1 MLFQHEFAYFRSF
14 NLLLLIFSCSLFYKR
29 IILMCKSLPVFLLLL
44 CSYALHAQSL
54 WTTTPENNIPAYG
67 ERRIKPQHYLTVKLN
82 LDALTP
88 VLSAAPER
96 FSSNAAESNT
106 YLSVP
111 MPDGSTQNFRLL
123 ESPVMAPELQ
133 SRYPEIRCYTGYG
146 VDNPAA
152 SLKCDLTPW
161 GFHGM
166 VMIPGQSP
174 VFIDPYQQGNR
185 DYYVVYYKK
194 DYVAGK
200 NDHFLPCET
209 PDNGMVEIKEGF
221 NAEAGDCKL
230 RKYRLAL
237 ACTGEYALFHGNTK
251 LLVMGAMNTSMNRV
265 NGVYEREITVTMQL
279 VPKNDTL
286 IFLNSSTDPYTNNNG
301 STMLGQ
307 NVTTCNNRIG
317 SANYDIGHVFSTG
330 GGGIAGLGVVCSSS
344 KAQGVTGSDSP
355 IGDPFDIDYVV
366 HEMGHQFG
374 AEHTQNND
382 CNRVPGSAVEPGSG
396 STIMG
401 YAGICAPN
409 VQLHSDDYFHALNLQ
424 QIGTFLLG
432 AGNTCAVKINTGNNS
447 PTVNGGADYVIPKST
462 TFALTATG
470 SDPDGD
476 ALTYCWEQMDPEF
489 ATMPPVSTST
499 TGPLF
504 RTFKGVASPTRYFP
518 NLTDILNNANPTWEK
533 LPSVARNMKFR
544 VTVRDNKAGGGCTSE
559 DNVVVTVAGTAGP
572 FLVTAPNTAVTW
584 YVGET
589 KTITWSVNGTNAAP
603 VNCANVRILLSTDG
617 GLTFPTVL
625 AASVPN
631 NGTAN
636 ITVPN
641 QVSNTC
647 RVKVESI
654 GNIFFDISNQN
665 FIILSSATPLFLLD
679 VDPQLTEVC
688 AGEDVTINLSL
699 TSILGFSSPVNLSL
713 TGGPAG
719 AVVQFTPA
727 QLTPTG
733 TSTLHISGLTP
744 AMAGNYTLNIS
755 GVGGSI
761 TRNATVG
768 LTLLPGAPTG
778 TAVAVAPTDGALAQ
792 PSTPTLSWSA
802 VTYADTYLLEIA
814 TNPTFTAG
822 SVVYSGTS
830 AGTSQS
836 VTLQGSTVYYWRVT
850 PSNQCGSGVASAASS
865 FQTGGNLC
873 SQLFPATDVPKVIST
888 TAAVTVTSKL
898 TIPASSIINDAD
910 MTLKITHTYVGD
922 LSAKITTPWGQ
933 TIQLFD
939 QPGVPASTYGCG
951 NPNVDL
957 VFDDAAALDATALE
971 NTCSATGTA
980 LLGTFQSIDAL
991 AGVNGHNAQGDWV
1004 LSVSD
1009 NFAEDGG
1016 SLTAWSLNFCFP
1028 AALPVGSLN
1037 TSQTLVVPQGGSNTI
1052 GNGYLVLTTT
1062 GTAAQAVFTVLNLP
1076 QHGTIFLNGGA
1087 LSVGATFT
1095 QADINAGLLTYTH
1108 NGDNSLADNFY
1119 FDAVDQ
1125 NNNAWLHH
1133 EVFNISIVQ
1142 NNLIATAVESASVLC
1157 PGNADAQI
1165 TVTATGL
1172 NGQYQYSI
1180 SNGVQQ
1186 SSNVF
1191 SGLAAGSYTITVTGE
1206 FGFTTTS
1213 NAVVISDPTPVS
1225 VSASVNNADLSATAA
1240 GGSAPYTYSI
1250 DGMNFQGDNTFTGLS
1265 NGIYIVTAKD
1275 ANGCTAT
1282 AQGIVAVNTL
1292 IVTAEVTGNILCA
1305 GDNSGSISV
1314 SVGGGQAPILYS
1326 LDGVSYQDQN
1336 VFAGLSAGTYTILV
1350 KDNAGFDAATN
1361 SVTLTDPAVL
1371 SVTASSTLNVISAQA
1386 AGGTGAWEYSIDG
1399 TNFQTGDT
1407 FNNLPNGDY
1416 TVTAKDANGC
1426 TATTEVSVNV
1436 PALALTAGST
1446 QPILCFGDQTGSI
1459 MALATGGIPPYEY
1472 RLNADP
1478 YQGSNI
1484 FTNLPA
1490 GDYAVSTKDA
1500 VGTEIVVNVSITSP
1514 ALFTMDISLVD
1525 NSATLIFDGGT
1536 APYTYTVNGIP
1547 EMPLTDLAPNVYT
1560 VIAADANGCTA
1571 AGGFEVL
1578 GNTIVASVTS
1588 TTGINCHGG
1597 SDGRAEIC
1605 VNGGY
1610 PPITADQLTPVG
1622 GSIASISGS
1631 CDNNFEVSQLAAGSY
1646 QLVVTDNAGF
1656 TQTLAFTIDDVAELT
1671 ATAAPHSDS
1680 IVVSANGGTAPYQY
1694 SLDGVTYQSDAVFEG
1709 LGPGV
1714 YGVRVLDANGCI
1726 VVIENVII
1734 LIGTVEPGAAWGLSV
1749 SPNPGPGQFLLT
1761 LNRAPN
1767 ELQVQ
1772 VLDAA
1777 GRLLH
1782 TVQYSPVGSNFS
1794 TSLDLEALPQGI
1806 YFLQITDGRQWG
1818 ALRLSIVK

>member
-1 MLFQHEFAYFRSF
+1 
-14 NLLLLIFSCSLFYKR
+14 
-29 IILMCKSLPVFLLLL
+29 MCKSLPILLLLL
-44 CSYALHAQSL
+44 CSCALQGQSL
-54 WTTTPENNIPAYG
+54 WTATPENNIPAYG
-67 ERRIKPQHYLTVKLN
+67 ERRIKPQHYLAVKLN
-82 LDALTP
+82 LDELTP

-96 FSSNAAESNT
+96 FSANAAEADT

-111 MPDGSTQNFRLL
+111 MPDGSMQNFRLL

-166 VMIPGQSP
+166 VTIPGQSP
-174 VFIDPYQQGNR
+174 VFIDPYQHGNR

-194 DYVAGK
+194 DYVIGK

-209 PDNGMVEIKEGF
+209 PDNGMVEIKENF

-230 RKYRLAL
+230 RRYRLAL
-237 ACTGEYALFHGNTK
+237 ACTGEYATFHGGTK
-251 LLVMGAMNTSMNRV
+251 PLVMAAMNTSMNRV
-265 NGVYEREITVTMQL
+265 NGVYERENTVTLQL

-286 IFLNSSTDPYTNNNG
+286 IFLNATSDPYTNNNG
-301 STMLGQ
+301 GTMLGQ

-317 SANYDIGHVFSTG
+317 TANYDIGHVFSTG
-330 GGGIAGLGVVCSSS
+330 GGGIAGLGVVCASG
-344 KAQGVTGSDSP
+344 KAQGVTGSDMP

-382 CNRVPGSAVEPGSG
+382 CNRVAGSAVEPGSG

-401 YAGICAPN
+401 YAGICAPD
-409 VQLHSDDYFHALNLQ
+409 VQLHSDDYFHGLSLQ
-424 QIGTFLLG
+424 QIGAFLVG
-432 AGNTCAVKINTGNNS
+432 SGNTCAVKINTGNNS

-462 TFALTATG
+462 NFALTATG

-489 ATMPPVSTST
+489 ATMPPVATSA

-504 RTFKGVASPTRYFP
+504 RSFKGTSSPTRYFP
-518 NLTDILNNANPTWEK
+518 NLTDILSNTNPTWEV
-533 LPSVARNMKFR
+533 LPSVARTMKFR

-559 DNVVVTVAGTAGP
+559 DNVVVTVAGAAGP
-572 FLVTAPNTAVTW
+572 FVVTAPNTAVTW

-603 VNCANVRILLSTDG
+603 VSCANVRILLSTDG

-636 ITVPN
+636 IVVPN

-647 RVKVESI
+647 RVKVEAI

-665 FIILSSATPLFLLD
+665 FTILYSTTPLFLLD
-679 VDPQLTEVC
+679 ADPQIKQVC
-688 AGEDVTINLSL
+688 AGGNFDINLSL
-699 TSILGFSSPVNLSL
+699 TSILGFNSPVNLSL
-713 TGGPAG
+713 TGAPAG
-719 AVVQFTPA
+719 AIVQFTPV

-744 AMAGNYTLNIS
+744 AMAGSYTLNIT
-755 GVGGSI
+755 GIGGSL
-761 TRNATVG
+761 TRNATVA
-768 LTLLPGAPTG
+768 LTVLPGAPTG
-778 TAVAVAPTDGALAQ
+778 TATVVAPLDGALTQA
-792 PSTPTLSWSA
+792 STPTISWAA
-802 VTYADTYLLEIA
+802 VTYADAYLLEVA
-814 TNPTFTAG
+814 TNPTFPAG
-822 SVVYSGTS
+822 STVYSGTTT
-830 AGTSQS
+830 GTSQT
-836 VTLQGSTVYYWRVT
+836 VALQGSTVYYWRVT

-873 SQLFPATDVPKVIST
+873 SQLFPATDVPKVISA

-898 TIPASSIINDAD
+898 TISASSIINDAN
-910 MTLKITHTYVGD
+910 MTLKITHNYVGD
-922 LSAKITTPWGQ
+922 LSAKLTTPWGQ
-933 TIQLFD
+933 NIQLFD
-939 QPGVPASTYGCG
+939 QPGVPATQYGCG
-951 NPNVDL
+951 SPNVDL
-957 VFDDAAALDATALE
+957 VFDDAAAQDATALE

-991 AGVNGHNAQGDWV
+991 AGLNGHNAQGDWV

-1009 NFAEDGG
+1009 NFADDGG
-1016 SLTAWSLNFCFP
+1016 SLTAWSLDFCFP
-1028 AALPVGSLN
+1028 KALPAGSLN

-1052 GNGYLVLTTT
+1052 GNGYLVITTT
-1062 GTAAQAVFTVLNLP
+1062 GTTAQGVFTVLNLP
-1076 QHGTIFLNGGA
+1076 QHGTLYLNGVA
-1087 LSVGATFT
+1087 LSIGDTFT
-1095 QADINAGLLTYTH
+1095 QANINAGLLTYTH
-1108 NGDNSLADNFY
+1108 NGDNSLTDNFY
-1119 FDAVDQ
+1119 FDALDQ
-1125 NNNAWLHH
+1125 NNQAWLHNAA
-1133 EVFNISIVQ
+1133 FNISVIQ
-1142 NNLIATAVESASVLC
+1142 NNLSVTATQTAQVLC
-1157 PGNADAQI
+1157 VGGADAKI

-1180 SNGVQQ
+1180 NNGVQQ
-1186 SSNVF
+1186 PSNVF
-1191 SGLAAGSYTITVTGE
+1191 TNLAAGSYTVTVTGQ
-1206 FGFTTTS
+1206 FGFTKTS
-1213 NAVVISDPTPVS
+1213 NVVVISNPTPVS
-1225 VSASVNNADLSATAA
+1225 VSANVNNANLSATAA
-1240 GGSAPYTYSI
+1240 GGSGPYTYSI
-1250 DGMNFQGDNTFTGLS
+1250 DGMNFQTSNTFTGLS
-1265 NGIYIVTAKD
+1265 NGVYIVTAKD

-1292 IVTAEVTGNILCA
+1292 IVTAELSGNILCA
-1305 GDNSGSISV
+1305 GGNSGSISV
-1314 SVGGGQAPILYS
+1314 SVGGGQAPITYS
-1326 LDGVSYQDQN
+1326 LDGISFQSQN
-1336 VFAGLSAGTYTILV
+1336 VFTGLGAGTYTITV
-1350 KDNAGFDAATN
+1350 KDNAGFSAVTN
-1361 SVTLTDPAVL
+1361 TVTLTNPPVL
-1371 SVTASSTLNVISAQA
+1371 SVTASSNLNVISAQA
-1386 AGGTGAWEYSIDG
+1386 AGGTGAWTYSIDG
-1399 TNFQTGDT
+1399 MNFQTGNT
-1407 FNNLPNGDY
+1407 FNNVPNGDY
-1416 TVTAKDANGC
+1416 TVTAKDANAC
-1426 TATTEVSVNV
+1426 TATKVVSVNV
-1436 PALALTAGST
+1436 PPLVLTAGTT
-1446 QPILCFGDQTGSI
+1446 QPILCFGDQTGDI

-1478 YQGSNI
+1478 YQNSNI
-1484 FTNLPA
+1484 FIALPA
-1490 GDYAVSTKDA
+1490 GNYTVSTKDA
-1500 VGTEIVVNVSITSP
+1500 SGAEMSVNVTITSP
-1514 ALFTMDISLVD
+1514 TLFTMDISLVD
-1525 NSATLIFDGGT
+1525 NNATLTFNGGT
-1536 APYTYTVNGIP
+1536 TPYTYTVNGIP
-1547 EMPLTDLAPNVYT
+1547 ELPLSNLAPNVYT
-1560 VIAADANGCTA
+1560 VIATDANGCAT

-1578 GNTIVASVTS
+1578 GNTIVVSVTS
-1588 TTGINCHGG
+1588 TTGISCHDG

-1610 PPITADQLTPVG
+1610 PPITAGQLTPAG
-1622 GSIASISGS
+1622 GTIASTSGS
-1631 CDNNFEVSQLAAGSY
+1631 CGDNFEITQLTAGTY

-1656 TQTLAFTIDDVAELT
+1656 TQSLSFTINDVPELT
-1671 ATAAPHSDS
+1671 AMATASSDS
-1680 IVVSANGGTAPYQY
+1680 IVVSANGGTGPYFY
-1694 SLDGVTYQSDAVFEG
+1694 SLDGITFYPDAVFQG

-1714 YGVRVLDANGCI
+1714 YSVHVVDANGCNT
-1726 VVIENVII
+1726 VVENLII
-1734 LIGTVEPGAAWGLSV
+1734 LSGTVEPGAAWGLSV
-1749 SPNPGPGQFLLT
+1749 SPNPGPGQFRLS

-1782 TVQYSPVGSNFS
+1782 TVEYSPIGSHF
-1794 TSLDLEALPQGI
+1794 TTTLDLEALPQGM

>member
-1 MLFQHEFAYFRSF
+1 MFRSLPI
-14 NLLLLIFSCSLFYKR
+14 LLLLLSSC
-29 IILMCKSLPVFLLLL
+29 
-44 CSYALHAQSL
+44 ALHAQSL
-54 WTTTPENNIPAYG
+54 WTTTPESNIPAYG

-82 LDALTP
+82 LDELAP

-96 FSSNAAESNT
+96 FSSNAAEADT

-166 VMIPGQSP
+166 VTIPGQSP
-174 VFIDPYQQGNR
+174 VYIDPYQHGNR

-237 ACTGEYALFHGNTK
+237 ACTGEYAAFHGGTK
-251 LLVMGAMNTSMNRV
+251 PLVMAAMNTSMNRV
-265 NGVYEREITVTMQL
+265 NGVYEKENSVTMQL

-286 IFLNSSTDPYTNNNG
+286 IFLNATNDPYTNNNG

-317 SANYDIGHVFSTG
+317 TANYDIGHVFSTG
-330 GGGIAGLGVVCSSS
+330 GGGIAGLGVVCSAS
-344 KAQGVTGSDSP
+344 KAQGVTGSDMP

-382 CNRVPGSAVEPGSG
+382 CNRVDGSAVEPGSA

-401 YAGICAPN
+401 YAGICAPD
-409 VQLHSDDYFHALNLQ
+409 VQPHSDDYFHGLSLQ
-424 QIGTFLLG
+424 QIGAFLIG
-432 AGNTCAVKINTGNNS
+432 SGNTCAVKINTGNNS

-462 TFALTATG
+462 NFALTASG
-470 SDPDGD
+470 SDADGD

-489 ATMPPVSTST
+489 ATMPPVATSA

-504 RTFKGVASPTRYFP
+504 RSFKGTSSPTRYFP
-518 NLTDILNNANPTWEK
+518 NLTDILSNTNPTWEV
-533 LPSVARNMKFR
+533 LPSVARTMKFR

-572 FLVTAPNTAVTW
+572 FVVTAPNTAVTW

-603 VNCANVRILLSTDG
+603 VSCANVRILLSTDG

-636 ITVPN
+636 IVVPN
-641 QVSNTC
+641 QLSNTC
-647 RVKVESI
+647 RVKVEAI
-654 GNIFFDISNQN
+654 GNVFFDISNQN
-665 FIILSSATPLFLLD
+665 FTILYSTTPLFLLD
-679 VDPQLTEVC
+679 ANPQLKQVC
-688 AGEDVTINLSL
+688 AGENLDINLSL
-699 TSILGFSSPVNLSL
+699 TSILGFNSPVNLSL
-713 TGGPAG
+713 TGAPAG
-719 AVVQFTPA
+719 AIVQFTPT

-744 AMAGNYTLNIS
+744 AMAGSYTLNIS
-755 GVGGSI
+755 GIGGSL
-761 TRNATVG
+761 TRNTTVA
-768 LTLLPGAPTG
+768 LTVLPGAPTA
-778 TAVAVAPTDGALAQ
+778 TATVVAPTDGALAQ
-792 PSTPTLSWSA
+792 TSTPTISWAA
-802 VTYADTYLLEIA
+802 VTYADAYLLEVA

-822 SVVYSGTS
+822 SVVYTGTTVS
-830 AGTSQS
+830 TSQT
-836 VTLQGSTVYYWRVT
+836 VALQGSTVYYWRVT
-850 PSNQCGSGVASAASS
+850 PANQCGSGVASAASS
-865 FQTGGNLC
+865 FQTGGSSCN
-873 SQLFPATDVPKVIST
+873 QLFPATDVPKVIST
-888 TAAVTVTSKL
+888 TAATTVTSKL
-898 TIPASSIINDAD
+898 TIPATSLINDVN
-910 MTLKITHTYVGD
+910 MTLKITHSYVGD
-922 LSAKITTPWGQ
+922 LSAKLTTPWGQ
-933 TIQLFD
+933 NIQLFD
-939 QPGVPASTYGCG
+939 QPGVPATAYGCA

-957 VFDDAAALDATALE
+957 VFDDAAAQDAVALE

-980 LLGTFQSIDAL
+980 LLGNFQSIDAL
-991 AGVNGHNAQGDWV
+991 AGVNGHAAQGDWI
-1004 LSVSD
+1004 LSVID
-1009 NFAEDGG
+1009 NFAQDGG

-1028 AALPVGSLN
+1028 AALPAGSLN
-1037 TSQTLVVPQGGSNTI
+1037 TSQTLIVPQGGSNTI
-1052 GNGYLVLTTT
+1052 GNGYLVMTTT
-1062 GTAAQAVFTVLNLP
+1062 GTTAQGVFTVLSLP
-1076 QHGTIFLNGGA
+1076 QHGTLYLNGVA

-1095 QADINAGLLTYTH
+1095 QANINAGLLTYTH

-1119 FDAVDQ
+1119 FDALDQ
-1125 NNNAWLHH
+1125 NNQAWLHH
-1133 EVFNISIVQ
+1133 AVFNVSVIQ
-1142 NNLIATAVESASVLC
+1142 NNLSATATQTAPVLC
-1157 PGNADAQI
+1157 VGGADAKI

-1180 SNGVQQ
+1180 NNGVQQ

-1191 SGLAAGSYTITVTGE
+1191 TNLAAGSYTITVTGQ
-1206 FGFTTTS
+1206 FGFTKTS
-1213 NAVVISDPTPVS
+1213 NVVVISNPTPVS
-1225 VSASVNNADLSATAA
+1225 VSANVNNADLSATAA
-1240 GGSAPYTYSI
+1240 GGSGPYTYSI
-1250 DGMNFQGDNTFTGLS
+1250 NGVNFQASNTFTGLS
-1265 NGIYIVTAKD
+1265 NGVYVVTAKD

-1292 IVTAEVTGNILCA
+1292 IVTAELTGNVLCA
-1305 GDNSGSISV
+1305 GSNSGSISV
-1314 SVGGGQAPILYS
+1314 SVGGGQAPITYS
-1326 LDGVSYQDQN
+1326 LDGVLFQDQN
-1336 VFAGLSAGTYTILV
+1336 VFTGLSAGTYTITV
-1350 KDNAGFDAATN
+1350 KDNAGFSAVTN
-1361 SVTLTDPAVL
+1361 TITLTDPPVL
-1371 SVTASSTLNVISAQA
+1371 SVTASSNLNVISAQA
-1386 AGGTGAWEYSIDG
+1386 AGGTGAWTYSIDG
-1399 TNFQTGDT
+1399 LNFQTGNT
-1407 FNNLPNGDY
+1407 FNNVQNGDY
-1416 TVTAKDANGC
+1416 TVTAKDVNGC
-1426 TATTEVSVNV
+1426 TATKAVSVNV
-1436 PALALTAGST
+1436 PALTLTAGAT
-1446 QPILCFGDQTGSI
+1446 QAILCFGDQTGGI

-1472 RLNADP
+1472 RLNANP
-1478 YQGSNI
+1478 YQGSNL
-1484 FTNLPA
+1484 FTNLAA
-1490 GDYAVSTKDA
+1490 GNYAVSTKDA
-1500 VGTEIVVNVSITSP
+1500 VGTEMTVNVTITSP
-1514 ALFTMDISLVD
+1514 ALFTMDINLVD
-1525 NSATLIFDGGT
+1525 NNATLVFNGGT

-1547 EMPLTDLAPNVYT
+1547 QLPLTDLAPNVYT
-1560 VIAADANGCTA
+1560 VISTDANGCTTS
-1571 AGGFEVL
+1571 GGFEVL
-1578 GNTIVASVTS
+1578 GNTIAVSLTS

-1610 PPITADQLTPVG
+1610 SPITAGQLTPAG
-1622 GSIASISGS
+1622 GTIASTSGN
-1631 CDNNFEVSQLAAGSY
+1631 CGNNFEITQLTAGTY

-1656 TQTLAFTIDDVAELT
+1656 TQTLSFTINDVPELT
-1671 ATAAPHSDS
+1671 ATATASSDS
-1680 IVVSANGGTAPYQY
+1680 IVVSASGGTGPYFF
-1694 SLDGVTYQSDAVFEG
+1694 SLDGIVYNPDAVFQG

-1714 YGVRVLDANGCI
+1714 YSVHVVDANGCSTL
-1726 VVIENVII
+1726 VENLII
-1734 LIGTVEPGAAWGLSV
+1734 LSGTVEPGAAWGLSV
-1749 SPNPGPGQFLLT
+1749 SPNPGPGQFRLS

-1782 TVQYSPVGSNFS
+1782 TLQYNPVGNNF
-1794 TSLDLEALPQGI
+1794 TTTLDLEALPQGM

-1818 ALRLSIVK
+1818 ALRLSVVK